1 LNSRTVIAVDAM
13 SGDHG
18 PATCVP
24 GSLAVLRSEPG
35 CELVLV
41 GREEAIAPHLQSLTG
56 DERGRVRLV
65 EASQVVAMDERPRDA
80 IRRKKDSSL
89 RRALDLVLAG
99 EAAACVS
106 AGNTGALMATAHFV
120 LGMIEGVERPAIIS
134 AIPAAGGHTQMLDLG
149 ANAAAT
155 PEQLCQFA
163 VMGAIVAEDVHGVR
177 RPRVGLLNIGEE
189 DIKGHELVQAAHATL
204 AAGFRGLNYIG
215 YVEGDDIFT
224 ADVDVVVTDG
234 FTGNVALKTMEGLA
248 RMISGIMRDEFTAS
262 PSRKLG
268 AVAAK
273 PALDAIRSRLDPR
286 RYNGASMVGLA
297 GNVIKSHGGAD
308 ATAFANAVRLGLEE
322 ARHGVP
328 ALIGARL
335 KTQAA

>member
-1 LNSRTVIAVDAM
+1 M

-24 GSLAVLRSEPG
+24 GSLAVLRTEPAF
-35 CELVLV
+35 ELVLV
-41 GREEAIAPHLQSLTG
+41 GQPEVLEPALASLPAA
-56 DERGRVRLV
+56 ERARVRIV
-65 EASQVVAMDERPRDA
+65 ATTQVVAMDDRPRDA
-80 IRRKKDSSL
+80 IRRKKDSSM
-89 RRALDLVLAG
+89 RRAIDLVASG
-99 EAAACVS
+99 EASACVS
-106 AGNTGALMATAHFV
+106 AGNTGALMALGHFV
-120 LGMIEGVERPAIIS
+120 LGMIEGVERPAIMS
-134 AIPAAGGHTQMLDLG
+134 AIPAAGGHTYMLDLG
-149 ANAAAT
+149 ANSAAT
-155 PEQLCQFA
+155 PKQLCQFA
-163 VMGAIVAEDVHGVR
+163 VMGSIVAAGVHGVE

-204 AAGFRGLNYIG
+204 SAGALGLNYLG

-224 ADVDVVVTDG
+224 GAVDVVVTDG

-248 RMISGIMRDEFTAS
+248 RLISGIMREEFTAS
-262 PSRKLG
+262 TGRKLG

-308 ATAFANAVRLGLEE
+308 ATAFETAVRLALAE
-322 ARHGVP
+322 ARYGVP
-328 ALIGARL
+328 ALIGAQL
-335 KTQAA
+335 AQAAAAAG